1 MRRRFVVVSRDS
13 TNNPYRPSSGVC
25 VKKRHG
31 YRCSGGSDY
40 KPVAVARYINLARK
54 LCLSLSL
61 FFWQVASTFILS
73 PVLVGMRGL
82 QEARVR
88 FLAARACFYKWTSI
102 LSFFFS
108 FFLSLPAS
116 GNVYKDETNAVTSL
130 LETVAPV
137 LWLFCYEQGNE

>member
-1 MRRRFVVVSRDS
+1 MS
-13 TNNPYRPSSGVC
+13 
-25 VKKRHG
+25 
-31 YRCSGGSDY
+31 
-40 KPVAVARYINLARK
+40 
-54 LCLSLSL
+54 LSLSL

-137 LWLFCYEQGNE
+137 LWLFCYEQGNEWYILSEWHEKKELCLLNVLGMFYALSNPRKMSR